1 MLIPQFTIRW
11 LLVLTAVCA
20 VAFSLFG
27 LAVQGKP
34 WAIGVSVG
42 IGAVAI
48 AFLVQAGAF
57 AVVWLFSAITAPLRH
72 RKAGVSP
79 FAAHPFATRPV
90 AIGPFAKPVVPP
102 GDDDPATP
110 ILLD

>member
-11 LLVLTAVCA
+11 LLALTAGCA

-34 WAIGVSVG
+34 WAIGVSIG

-48 AFLVQAGAF
+48 AFLAQAGAF
-57 AVVWLFSAITAPLRH
+57 AAVWLFSAITDPIRS
-72 RKAGVSP
+72 RRGRAGRSP
-79 FAAHPFATRPV
+79 FAAHPFAV
-90 AIGPFAKPVVPP
+90 
-102 GDDDPATP
+102 DPAP
-110 ILLD
+110 SVNDE

>member
-11 LLVLTAVCA
+11 LLVLTAVCG

-42 IGAVAI
+42 IGVVAI
-48 AFLVQAGAF
+48 ALLVQAGAF
-57 AVVWLFSAITAPLRH
+57 AVVWAFSSITAPLRV
-72 RKAGVSP
+72 RQGRVGRSP
-79 FAAHPFATRPV
+79 FAAHPFAVDP
-90 AIGPFAKPVVPP
+90 GPN
-102 GDDDPATP
+102 DE
-110 ILLD
+110 